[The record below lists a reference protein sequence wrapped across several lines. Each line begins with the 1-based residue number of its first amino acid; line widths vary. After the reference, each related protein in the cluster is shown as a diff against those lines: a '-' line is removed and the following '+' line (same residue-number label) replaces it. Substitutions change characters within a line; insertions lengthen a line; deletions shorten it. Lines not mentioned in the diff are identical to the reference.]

1 MASVKHILLAAA
13 MAGLAAPALAQT
25 NGPVVTPVAR
35 THTTITGQP
44 IVVPANPD
52 VVVSIAT
59 FPPGAKIVEHKH
71 PFPHLV
77 YVMAGTLTVTNTET
91 GKTFD
96 AKEGEFVAEM
106 EDTWHYGVNNGTV
119 PVKLLVID
127 EVPQG
132 TKSNVVPKTP

>member
-1 MASVKHILLAAA
+1 MKTASLLVAVIVGIACSA
-13 MAGLAAPALAQT
+13 SAQT
-25 NGPVVTPVAR
+25 AGPVVTPVAR

-59 FPPGAKIVEHKH
+59 FPPGSKIVEHKH

-96 AKEGEFVAEM
+96 AKEGAFVAEM

-132 TKSNVVPKTP
+132 TKTNVVPRNPP

>member
-1 MASVKHILLAAA
+1 MRTALVVALLLAEITASSFA
-13 MAGLAAPALAQT
+13 DT
-25 NGPVVTPVAR
+25 TGPIVTPVAR

-59 FPPGAKIVEHKH
+59 FPPGAKIAEHKH

-77 YVMAGTLTVTNTET
+77 YVMTGTLTVTNTET

-96 AKEGEFVAEM
+96 AKEGAFVAEM